1 MHFQTNAQGD
11 LVVDV
16 KVLRQSDI
24 FSEAEHLRDFV
35 AAYMV
40 HNPEK
45 VKTPG
50 YFKTLLN
57 GVKDWKALLAF
68 ANAYFDKMND
78 NDFCRMVSLK
88 PAVRDVRLLKAG
100 RKEVCSW
107 FGFIR

>member
-1 MHFQTNAQGD
+1 M
-11 LVVDV
+11 
-16 KVLRQSDI
+16 
-24 FSEAEHLRDFV
+24 RDFV

-78 NDFCRMVSLK
+78 NDFYWMVSLK
-88 PAVRDVRLLKAG
+88 PAVRMWRLLKAG
-100 RKEVCSW
+100 RKEVLQLVRLHTVKALDYESDKMKNCVGKKAGMIKV
-107 FGFIR
+107 F